1 MKRYTFARLIL
12 ALAVT
17 GAVLFSAGCQPQ
29 AVKKAG
35 SATPT
40 AVPAIAVASK
50 PTYTVQRGDV
60 VEEMKFGGR
69 VVPVTQQELYFKVS
83 GRVRKV
89 YFNEGD
95 QVKAGDLIADLESA
109 VDLQRQGLARDLN
122 VQRAQIQV
130 DIAQADLDI
139 FLANASRAAK
149 DFDEQLLIKQ
159 KQVELAR
166 IGLAEAKM
174 NLEDLTGQ
182 LTDSQILAPFD
193 GKILTLSLT
202 DGKLAEGYAPAVV
215 LSNVN
220 EMEISADID
229 PVDLA
234 KLSKEMVL
242 SVYSLENSDK
252 IYPAKI
258 RRMPYLVGTTSTDKT
273 KSAASLDSSTRITL
287 GVALEQAGLK
297 LGSLVNITIIIAS
310 RKDVLWLPPGAI
322 RVFESRNFVVVKNG
336 ASQERVDL
344 KLGIK
349 GSDRIEILSG
359 VQAGQLVIA
368 P

>member
-1 MKRYTFARLIL
+1 M
-12 ALAVT
+12 T

-29 AVKKAG
+29 AVKKTAA
-35 SATPT
+35 ATPT
-40 AVPAIAVASK
+40 AVPAVAVASK

-60 VEEMKFGGR
+60 VEEMKFSGR
-69 VVPVTQQELYFKVS
+69 VVPVIQQELYFKVS

-89 YFNEGD
+89 YMNEGD
-95 QVKAGDLIADLESA
+95 TVKAGDLIADLESA
-109 VDLQRQGLARDLN
+109 VDLQRQGLSRDLS

-139 FLANASRAAK
+139 FLVNASRAAR

-202 DGKLAEGYAPAVV
+202 DGKLAEGYAPVV
-215 LSNVN
+215 VIANVTDL
-220 EMEISADID
+220 EISSEID
-229 PVDLA
+229 NVDLN
-234 KLSKEMVL
+234 KLSKEMAL
-242 SVYSLENSDK
+242 SVYSLDNSDK

-258 RRMPYLVGTTSTDKT
+258 RRMPYLPGTTSADKT
-273 KSAASLDSSTRITL
+273 KTASSLDTTTRITL
-287 GVALEQAGLK
+287 GVPLEQAGLK
-297 LGSLVNITIIIAS
+297 LGSLVNITVIIAS
-310 RKDVLWLPPGAI
+310 RKGVLWLPPSAI

-336 ASQERVDL
+336 VSQERVDL
-344 KLGIK
+344 KIGIK
-349 GSDRIEILSG
+349 GSDRVEILSG
-359 VQAGQLVIA
+359 VQEGQLIIA